1 MLFFRYANVELWVD
15 DELVEK
21 KDDGYQLLRNDL
33 QGVKFNLGYEASYG
47 GFHGDRKEFGLKI
60 GSKIKLVWKG
70 EPYRHNFGTT
80 LSSATHPAEVARVDI
95 LYRFLGGK

>member
-21 KDDGYQLLRNDL
+21 KDDSHQLLRMDL
-33 QGVKFNLGYEASYG
+33 KGVQFNLGYEAGYG
-47 GFHGDRKEFGLKI
+47 GFHADAKDFGLKI

-70 EPYRHNFGTT
+70 EPIRHNFGTQLT
-80 LSSATHPAEVARVDI
+80 PATHPAEVARVDI
-95 LYRFLGGK
+95 MYRFLGG